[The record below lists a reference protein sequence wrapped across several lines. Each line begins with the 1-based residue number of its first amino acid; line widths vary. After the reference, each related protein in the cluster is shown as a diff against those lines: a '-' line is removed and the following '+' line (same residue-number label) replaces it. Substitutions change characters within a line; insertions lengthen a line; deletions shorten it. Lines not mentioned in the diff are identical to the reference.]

1 MAKIAIGGFH
11 HESNSFVPGAASW
24 DEFVAADGWP
34 GLTRGEALFD
44 VMLGMNL
51 PISGFIA
58 EAARRGHALVP
69 LAWANAQPSGPVT
82 SDAFERMA
90 ALLVADLAAQHA
102 VDALFLDL
110 HGAMVAAHFA
120 DGEGELLRRLR
131 AVLGAAIPIAVA
143 LDLHANVTQ
152 AMLDAADFLVAY
164 RTYPHV
170 DYAET
175 GARAARLLDEWLRG
189 GKRVGKALRKL
200 PFLIPLTA
208 QCTLVEPGA
217 GLYRDLAAIEQ
228 ESGAVLSFAQG
239 FPPADIAACGPS
251 VVAHAGTQEAAER
264 AADSLAARILAA
276 EPHFAADPILAPEDA
291 VRRAQAIAQT
301 ANRPVILADT
311 QDNPGAGASS
321 DTTGLLRALQ
331 AAGARRA
338 FVAILHDPEAAR
350 AAHQAGLGASLD
362 LALGGRSGAVGDSP
376 YRGRFAVRALGDG
389 RFAGSGP
396 MYGGSD
402 MALGPMALLEQDGI
416 GVIVGSRRQQ
426 AATQAIFRH
435 LGIEPAE
442 QKILA
447 LKSSV
452 HFRADFQPIAEAVLV
467 VAAPGLVT
475 ADPADLPYRNLRKG
489 VRLRPGGPAFSG

>member
-1 MAKIAIGGFH
+1 
-11 HESNSFVPGAASW
+11 
-24 DEFVAADGWP
+24 
-34 GLTRGEALFD
+34 
-44 VMLGMNL
+44 
-51 PISGFIA
+51 ISGFIA
-58 EAARRGHALVP
+58 EAARRGHALLP

-82 SDAFERMA
+82 ADAFERMA

-110 HGAMVAAHFA
+110 HWAMVAAHFA

-251 VVAHAGTQEAAER
+251 VVAHAGT
-264 AADSLAARILAA
+264 
-276 EPHFAADPILAPEDA
+276 
-291 VRRAQAIAQT
+291 
-301 ANRPVILADT
+301 
-311 QDNPGAGASS
+311 
-321 DTTGLLRALQ
+321 
-331 AAGARRA
+331 
-338 FVAILHDPEAAR
+338 
-350 AAHQAGLGASLD
+350 
-362 LALGGRSGAVGDSP
+362 
-376 YRGRFAVRALGDG
+376 
-389 RFAGSGP
+389 
-396 MYGGSD
+396 
-402 MALGPMALLEQDGI
+402 
-416 GVIVGSRRQQ
+416 
-426 AATQAIFRH
+426 
-435 LGIEPAE
+435 
-442 QKILA
+442 
-447 LKSSV
+447 
-452 HFRADFQPIAEAVLV
+452 
-467 VAAPGLVT
+467 
-475 ADPADLPYRNLRKG
+475 
-489 VRLRPGGPAFSG
+489 

>member
-24 DEFVAADGWP
+24 EEFVAADGWP

-44 VMLGMNL
+44 VMPGMNL

-82 SDAFERMA
+82 ADAFERMA
-90 ALLVADLAAQHA
+90 ALLVGDLTAQQP

-110 HGAMVAAHFA
+110 HGAMVSADFP

-131 AVLGAAIPIAVA
+131 AVLGAELPIAVA

-152 AMLDAADFLVAY
+152 AMLAEADFLTSY

-175 GARAARLLDEWLRG
+175 GARAARFLDERLHGR
-189 GKRVGKALRKL
+189 RRTGKALRKL

-208 QCTLVEPGA
+208 QCTLIEPCA
-217 GLYRDLAAIEQ
+217 GLYRDLQAIE
-228 ESGAVLSFAQG
+228 EASGVLLSFAQG
-239 FPPADIAACGPS
+239 FPPADIGECGPS
-251 VVAHAGTQEAAER
+251 VMAHADTQSEAER
-264 AADSLAARILAA
+264 AADRFAGLVAAA
-276 EPHFAADPILAPEDA
+276 EPRFAADRILAPEEA
-291 VRRAQAIAQT
+291 VRRALALAET

-321 DTTGLLRALQ
+321 DTTGLLRALV

-338 FVAILHDPEAAR
+338 TVAILHDPEAAR
-350 AAHQAGLGASLD
+350 AAHAAGIGASLA
-362 LALGGRSGAVGDSP
+362 LALGGRSGAAGDQP
-376 YRGRFAVRALGDG
+376 FAGHFTVRALGDG

-416 GVIVGSRRQQ
+416 AIIVGSRRQQ

-435 LGIEPAE
+435 LGLEPAE

-452 HFRADFQPIAEAVLV
+452 HFRADFQDIAAAVLV

-475 ADPADLPYRNLRKG
+475 ADPADLPYRMLRKG
-489 VRLRPGGPAFSG
+489 MRLRPGGPLFGS